1 MSATSLPEEGVL
13 RLGPVRLP
21 AGKQIRAGY
30 GSGGPIAWATLQ
42 EVPGAGRVWAAL
54 SRAHSQTGLVPFL
67 LSGLDGSTRRPWDE
81 EEFDDPVD
89 IAGLDHIDAADL
101 LRQWWDGQWAP
112 EEDGE

>member
-1 MSATSLPEEGVL
+1 VISATSLPEEGAL
-13 RLGPVRLP
+13 QLGPVRLP
-21 AGKQIRAGY
+21 AGKQIRAGC

-67 LSGLDGSTRRPWDE
+67 LSGLDGSTQRPWDE

-101 LRQWWDGQWAP
+101 LREW
-112 EEDGE
+112 